1 MCGGAILSNLIN
13 IKSRKAAENTLW
25 PSTNITEQ
33 KSKCSKP
40 LKSVNVE
47 DDDQSFEAD
56 FLEFKDDDFDVKPAV
71 KPIFAPKLKSSTPFN
86 GLNAK
91 INDEADESANR
102 KRKNQYRGIRQRPWG
117 KWAAEIRDPKKGVR
131 VWLGTY
137 NTAEEAARAYDA
149 EARKIRGKKAKVN
162 FPVEAPTLSSPRR
175 TVKARSQ
182 RATSIPNQT
191 PAGQNVNVMTN
202 FDNQSFTDFS
212 FVEEKPL
219 MQNFLYSYPTPA
231 MPKVDPK
238 SLDSSDGCDLYF
250 TSDDGSNSLDLSDY
264 GWGENGPK
272 TPEIASFFAAAIET
286 DEIQVPDEENPSKR
300 LKSDMGNSLSEAEF
314 ESQLKLLEMP
324 CLDEN
329 WAMDAFLGSDV
340 TQASVTSTPTDIW
353 SFDDFPAMT
362 MGVF

>member
-1 MCGGAILSNLIN
+1 MCGGAILSNLVTD
-13 IKSRKAAENTLW
+13 IKSRKAAEYILW
-25 PSTNITEQ
+25 PNTNIITEQ
-33 KSKCSKP
+33 KSKYSKP
-40 LKSVNVE
+40 LKSINVE
-47 DDDQSFEAD
+47 DDDQCFEAD
-56 FLEFKDDDFDVKPAV
+56 FLEFKDEDFDVKSDLFSHV
-71 KPIFAPKLKSSTPFN
+71 SQLKSSPFN

-91 INDEADESANR
+91 EINDEADESASK
-102 KRKNQYRGIRQRPWG
+102 KRKNKYRGIRQRPWG

-162 FPVEAPTLSSPRR
+162 FPVEAPTLSSPRH

-182 RATSIPNQT
+182 RAASIRNSSPEV
-191 PAGQNVNVMTN
+191 QNVHVMTN

-212 FVEEKPL
+212 FVEEKPQT
-219 MQNFLYSYPTPA
+219 QNFEYSYLTPVTA
-231 MPKVDPK
+231 KADPK
-238 SLDSSDGCDLYF
+238 SFNSLDGNDLYF
-250 TSDDGSNSLDLSDY
+250 TSDEGSNSLDLSDY

-272 TPEIASFFAAAIET
+272 TPGIASFFAAAVDT
-286 DEIQVPDEENPSKR
+286 DEVLVLDDENPSKR
-300 LKSDMGNSLSEAEF
+300 LKSYMGNSLSDADFASE
-314 ESQLKLLEMP
+314 LKLLEMP

-329 WAMDAFLGSDV
+329 WAMDAFLASDV
-340 TQASVTSTPTDIW
+340 TQAGLTPTDIW